1 MASDKAGRESDVV
14 HCRNVRQSGLRITEP
29 AEVDKEYMASVFA
42 NCTQTWLESIKYHLG
57 YQLDFNFDYAALN
70 TLQPFPLN
78 NFGDPFTKSNYG
90 VNSKQFEVGVLDW
103 FAHLWEI
110 ENDEYW
116 GYVTSGGTEANLQ
129 GILMGFAQLHYQVNI
144 GTTFKGAIDDLD
156 LVIQTLAECG
166 FSRNQFYIH
175 CDGALF
181 GIMLPFVEQAP
192 QITFKKPID
201 SASVS
206 GHKLLGCP
214 MPCGVLI
221 TRIEHVN
228 ALSKDIEYIASRDVT
243 ITCSRSGHAPILL
256 WYILSKKGRI
266 GLQKDI
272 QKCLQNAKYLRDR
285 LRNAGVSVMLNEL
298 SNIVVFERPPDE
310 EFIKRWQL
318 SCQGNIGHIVVMVN
332 VSKQK
337 LDAFLDELTEK
348 LSTWSKEGAHR
359 CVAFDIGYENCV
371 CLLHSPRRG
380 YCFCFFYRI
389 SFDNNNRGRDNG
401 DNRGHVLY
409 NNWRGWL
416 WSRGGSYSNNNAS
429 TESQPSNRSVPA

>member
-1 MASDKAGRESDVV
+1 MMNTGDMLQVGGQKQIFKAFLWGKQAQLSPIFRYFPYFGHYIYCNEWRIQVLHELLCRREVFPDGILYASKES
-14 HCRNVRQSGLRITEP
+14 H
-29 AEVDKEYMASVFA
+29 YSVFKA
-42 NCTQTWLESIKYHLG
+42 ARMYRMDCIKIETLMSGEIDCT
-57 YQLDFNFDYAALN
+57 DFKAKL
-70 TLQPFPLN
+70 LQNKDKPAI
-78 NFGDPFTKSNYG
+78 
-90 VNSKQFEVGVLDW
+90 VN
-103 FAHLWEI
+103 
-110 ENDEYW
+110 
-116 GYVTSGGTEANLQ
+116 
-129 GILMGFAQLHYQVNI
+129 VNI

-337 LDAFLDELTEK
+337 LDVFLDELTEK
-348 LSTWSKEGAHR
+348 LSTWSKEGAHP
-359 CVAFDIGYENCV
+359 CVAFDIG
-371 CLLHSPRRG
+371 RG